1 MEEMLC
7 YSDLLNNVW
16 ITIWEVSL
24 QFSFHTQLNLFIFL
38 FSVIKDELCHSFMKK
53 HCTDISMCLSSIKHI
68 MSLEKPNSVW
78 LIPVNINTGNNLY
91 HCYENYKNN

>member
-1 MEEMLC
+1 
-7 YSDLLNNVW
+7 
-16 ITIWEVSL
+16 
-24 QFSFHTQLNLFIFL
+24 
-38 FSVIKDELCHSFMKK
+38 MKK

-91 HCYENYKNN
+91 HCCENYKNN